1 MPKRILIVDDEPD
14 VINLLVKTLE
24 PEGYEIIAAR
34 DGEQALELA
43 EKEPPDLIIL
53 DLVMPK
59 MDGYTTALKLR
70 SLDAT
75 RSVPIIILTVKKETR
90 NIIDAYETK
99 INDYVT
105 KPFDIDD
112 LKNRVRR
119 ALGKEKGKSRRKKL
133 GEILLEAG
141 LITKNQLEESLVQQK
156 GGKNKLLGEILVEK
170 GFITS
175 ELIRHALELQLA
187 VPRIDL
193 LNYKV
198 DPKAA
203 EILPEYL
210 VRRDKV
216 IPVKREGDDLY
227 VAMTEPPNILVIDEI
242 KLITGL
248 RIKPMIAREEEIL
261 RIIEERFGGEEAA
274 KKVMKSI
281 KDDIAEEVGVG
292 EEPKVESEEV
302 DESAPPVIRLVD
314 SIIKGAINDQ
324 ASDIHIEPQE
334 GQKMQI
340 RYRVDGVLHDIMT
353 IPRPI
358 QLAVVSRVKILGGL
372 DISERRLPQDGRIS
386 LSIGEKK
393 IDFRISTMSTIYGE
407 KIVIRILDKERML
420 IGLEELGLSEEDRT
434 LYESL
439 IVRPYGMILVT
450 GPTGCGKTTT
460 LYATLNKINTRTKN
474 IITIEDPVEYQL
486 TGINQIQ
493 VNPKAGITFAKGLRS
508 ILRQDPNIVMVGEI
522 RDRETAD
529 IAIHAALTGHLV
541 FSTLHTNDAVSALT
555 RLIDMNVEPFLIS
568 SAVAGVVSQRLVRKI
583 CLRCKKEYVPSAKE
597 LEGIGL
603 ASDKSYKFAEGKG
616 CNYCYNSGYRGRT
629 GVFEILKVDEEIK
642 ELVSKS
648 QSSGAIGKLAVS
660 KGMRTLRN
668 NALEKIIQGITT
680 IEEIR
685 EAIADV

>member
-1 MPKRILIVDDEPD
+1 MPKTILVVDDEPD
-14 VINLLVKTLE
+14 IIDLISKTLG
-24 PEGYEIIAAR
+24 PEGYEIIAAH

-43 EKEPPDLIIL
+43 EKNPPDLIIL

-59 MDGYTTALKLR
+59 VDGYTTALKLR
-70 SLDAT
+70 AMDKT
-75 RSVPIIILTVKKETR
+75 RFTPIIVLTVKKETR
-90 NIIDAYETK
+90 NIVDAYETK
-99 INDYVT
+99 INDYIT
-105 KPFDIDD
+105 KPFNIDD

-141 LITKNQLEESLVQQK
+141 LITKEQLEDSLVSQK
-156 GGKNKLLGEILVEK
+156 EGSRKLLGEILVEK

-193 LNYKV
+193 LTYKI
-198 DPKAA
+198 DSKAV

-210 VRRDKV
+210 VRRDRV
-216 IPVKREGDDLY
+216 IPVKKEGSELY

-261 RIIEERFGGEEAA
+261 RIIEQHFGGEEAA
-274 KKVMKSI
+274 RKVIEDI
-281 KDDIAEEVGVG
+281 KEEVVPE
-292 EEPKVESEEV
+292 EEPKEDSGEV

-314 SIIKGAINDQ
+314 SIIKGAINDL
-324 ASDIHIEPQE
+324 ASDIHVEPQE

-340 RYRVDGVLHDIMT
+340 RYRVDGILHDVMT
-353 IPRPI
+353 IPRHI

-386 LSIGEKK
+386 LKIAEKR
-393 IDFRISTMSTIYGE
+393 IDFRISTMPTIYGE
-407 KIVIRILDKERML
+407 KLVIRILDKERML
-420 IGLEELGLSEEDRT
+420 IGLEELGFSEEERT
-434 LYESL
+434 IYESL
-439 IVRPYGMILVT
+439 VLRPYGMILVT
-450 GPTGCGKTTT
+450 GPTGSGKTTT

-522 RDRETAD
+522 RDLDTAD

-541 FSTLHTNDAVSALT
+541 LSTLHTNDAASALT
-555 RLIDMNVEPFLIS
+555 RLVDMNVEPFLIS
-568 SAVAGVVSQRLVRKI
+568 SAVAGVVSQRLVRKV
-583 CLRCKKEYVPSAKE
+583 CARCKKEYVPSAKE
-597 LEGIGL
+597 VESVGL
-603 ASDKSYKFAEGKG
+603 SAEKDYKFSEGKG
-616 CNYCYNSGYRGRT
+616 CNYCYDSGFRGRT
-629 GVFEILKVDEEIK
+629 GIFEILKVDEEIK
-642 ELVSKS
+642 ALISKS
-648 QSSGAIGKLAVS
+648 QSSVAINKLAAS
-660 KGMRTLRN
+660 KGMKSLRD
-668 NALEKIIQGITT
+668 NALEKVAQGVTT
-680 IEEIR
+680 IEEIKQV
-685 EAIADV
+685 IAEI